1 MSKQAS
7 PQQNCLPN
15 TLVAAH
21 VKARLQP
28 QRNQAW
34 RPLQRVGS
42 FETISFDWRN
52 LKNRFQGQEA
62 ALEIWPSNISVKTGT
77 FRDAY
82 RESMR
87 RKKLRA
93 VHADSQSHHLLV
105 DVKPGDQYPSAWVGL
120 ENAFKQLKTIGN

>member
-77 FRDAY
+77 SRDSY

-93 VHADSQSHHLLV
+93 VQADSQSHHLLEV
-105 DVKPGDQYPSAWVGL
+105 LKPGDQYPRAEDGL